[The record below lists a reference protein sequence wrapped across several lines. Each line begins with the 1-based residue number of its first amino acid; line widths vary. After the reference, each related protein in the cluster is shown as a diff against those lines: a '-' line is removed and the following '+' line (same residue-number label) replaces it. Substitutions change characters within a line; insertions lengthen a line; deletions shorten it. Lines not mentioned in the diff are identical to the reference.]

1 MRSRFVLLVVLWTAT
16 IRAQT
21 PPAFEVASVKQNRSG
36 TTQANIGMLPNGVNF
51 INLPLRAII
60 QFAYGINQASKLAG
74 VPDWAVTE
82 RYDINAKAAG
92 PVTLEER
99 RAM

>member
-1 MRSRFVLLVVLWTAT
+1 M
-16 IRAQT
+16 AQT
-21 PPAFEVASVKQNRSG
+21 PAFEVASVKPNRSG

-82 RYDINAKAAG
+82 RYDINARCRHCSRIDSSWSRDWNSVKS
-92 PVTLEER
+92 PFSR
-99 RAM
+99 